1 MNKVSSGWDFIWPM
15 NKDAD
20 DRENENFD
28 DEDNLSVPAGPVRV
42 VLGLMLMV
50 GGVVVAAL
58 SDKAWL
64 DWAGIIMFLSSA
76 FVMLK
81 KPDKRNEN

>member
-1 MNKVSSGWDFIWPM
+1 MN
-15 NKDAD
+15 NDAD
-20 DRENENFD
+20 DRENEDFD

-42 VLGLMLMV
+42 VLGLMMM

-58 SDKAWL
+58 SDKSWVKTV
-64 DWAGIIMFLSSA
+64 GILMFLGSL

-81 KPDKRNEN
+81 SPDKPQ